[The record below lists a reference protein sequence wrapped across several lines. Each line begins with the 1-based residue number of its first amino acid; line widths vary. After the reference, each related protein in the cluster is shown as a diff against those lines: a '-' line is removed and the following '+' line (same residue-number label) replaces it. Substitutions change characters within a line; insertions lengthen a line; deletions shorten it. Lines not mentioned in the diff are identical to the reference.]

1 MSDVHAANPPR
12 LSDQSWKEFWRG
24 FARLAIAVVAVVLI
38 IWLGLATW
46 NWAFGKSAQVGE
58 PAEALRTLNRAPAS
72 ASTPSGGAPV
82 VGSKL
87 PNNMVPGEWYATG
100 NSKTVPAGTNFETG
114 PRDCVRGGIPGKCG
128 WKKRGG

>member
-24 FARLAIAVVAVVLI
+24 LARLAIAVVAVGLI

-46 NWAFGKSAQVGE
+46 NWAVGKSAQVGE
-58 PAEALRTLNRAPAS
+58 PAEALRALNKTPTSTS
-72 ASTPSGGAPV
+72 APSGGAPT

-87 PNNMVPGEWYATG
+87 PSNMVPGEWYAT
-100 NSKTVPAGTNFETG
+100 
-114 PRDCVRGGIPGKCG
+114 
-128 WKKRGG
+128 